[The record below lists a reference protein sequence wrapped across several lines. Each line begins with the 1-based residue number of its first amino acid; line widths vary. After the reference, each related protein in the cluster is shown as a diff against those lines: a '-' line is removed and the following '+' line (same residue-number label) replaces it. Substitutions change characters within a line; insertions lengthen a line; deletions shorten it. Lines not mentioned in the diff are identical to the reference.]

1 MHTSRQISVTLPADL
16 ADALEEKVRSG
27 QFASKS
33 EAIREGL
40 RALEAQD
47 STLENWLSQTVGP
60 AYDAIKA
67 NPARGIGISS
77 IRARLKTEHDKTQ

>member
-1 MHTSRQISVTLPADL
+1 MQTSRQISVTLPADL
-16 ADALEEKVRSG
+16 ADALEQKVRSG

-47 STLENWLSQTVGP
+47 SSLENWLIQTVGP
-60 AYDAIKA
+60 SYDAIKA
-67 NPARGIGISS
+67 NPARGIGLSNV
-77 IRARLKTEHDKTQ
+77 RARLKAEHDKTP

>member
-1 MHTSRQISVTLPADL
+1 MQPSRHISITLPADL
-16 ADALEEKVRSG
+16 ADALEDKVRSG

-40 RALEAQD
+40 RALEAKD
-47 STLENWLSQTVGP
+47 SALEGWLTQTVGP

-67 NPARGIGISS
+67 NPARGIS
-77 IRARLKTEHDKTQ
+77 INKVRARLKAEHDKTQ